1 MSATASLATG
11 RRYGLRRVCRVWE
24 VPRATLYF
32 RRKERPAPQRR
43 GPKPL
48 IPDTQLLADI
58 RENLATSPFSGEG
71 HRKVYYRLK
80 HERQVR
86 VSMKRILRLM
96 RENNL
101 LSPHRVAKGDPK
113 THDGTICTDKPLD
126 MWGTD
131 GTMVQTVEEG
141 TVWVFSAVEHFNGEC
156 VGIHASKSGDRF
168 HAMEPVRQGVRRHF
182 GPVGMGI
189 VSGLALRTDHGSQ
202 YVSDWFQKEC
212 KFLGI
217 HQSLAYV
224 REPQTN
230 GVVERFWKTLKEQII
245 NGRIYHNVKDLQAAL
260 TAFME
265 LYNSRWRLEK
275 LGGRTPNEARE
286 AWQAATRAA

>member
-1 MSATASLATG
+1 
-11 RRYGLRRVCRVWE
+11 VWE
-24 VPRATLYF
+24 VPRASLYF
-32 RRKERPAPQRR
+32 RRKLRPAPQRR

-48 IPDTQLLADI
+48 IPDIQLLEDI
-58 RENLATSPFSGEG
+58 REDLATSPFTGEG

-80 HERQVR
+80 HERHVK
-86 VSMKRILRLM
+86 VAMKRVLRLM

-113 THDGTICTDKPLD
+113 AHDGTIGTDRPLE

-168 HAMEPVRQGVRRHF
+168 HAMEPVRHGARSPWSPFAMEPVRQGVRRHF
-182 GPVGMGI
+182 GPVAKGV

-217 HQSLAYV
+217 RQSLAYV

-245 NGRIYHNVKDLQAAL
+245 EGRIYHTIQDLQAAL

-265 LYNSRWRLEK
+265 LYNSLWRMEK
-275 LGGRTPNEARE
+275 LGGRTPIEARD
-286 AWQAATRAA
+286 AWQAAKTAA